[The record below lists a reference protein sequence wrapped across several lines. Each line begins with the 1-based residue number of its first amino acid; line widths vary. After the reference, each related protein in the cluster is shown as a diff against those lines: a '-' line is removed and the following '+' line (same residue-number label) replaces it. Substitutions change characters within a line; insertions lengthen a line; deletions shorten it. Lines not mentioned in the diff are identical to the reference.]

1 MPDRHIEISVRH
13 PEMAIR
19 HPEMTV
25 RHPELV
31 SGSAPTNSTT
41 LFLFLQQLKIQCIL
55 TE

>member
-1 MPDRHIEISVRH
+1 MPDRHLEMTVRH
-13 PEMAIR
+13 PEMAI
-19 HPEMTV
+19 

>member
-1 MPDRHIEISVRH
+1 MPDRHLEMTVRH
-13 PEMAIR
+13 PEMAI
-19 HPEMTV
+19 

-31 SGSAPTNSTT
+31 SGSAPTNRTT

>member
-1 MPDRHIEISVRH
+1 MPDRHIEMTVRH
-13 PEMAIR
+13 PEMAI
-19 HPEMTV
+19 

-31 SGSAPTNSTT
+31 SGSAPTNRTT

>member
-1 MPDRHIEISVRH
+1 MPDRHLEMTVRH

-19 HPEMTV
+19 HPE
-25 RHPELV
+25 LV
-31 SGSAPTNSTT
+31 SGAAPTNSTT

>member
-1 MPDRHIEISVRH
+1 MPERHLEISVCH
-13 PEMAIR
+13 PEMAI
-19 HPEMTV
+19 

-31 SGSAPTNSTT
+31 SGSAPTNSTA